1 MHRPLPAMV
10 KLLLVREWRIN
21 QLNRNQVFRYRTI
34 LVVIGVLLSIFLV
47 IILLVMLASDDP
59 WWKNFRE
66 TIRDSAGFLTL
77 IGALVTAGILIW
89 TNRAR
94 MREAAS
100 ADFRDQMQWAAEH
113 VGNAEK
119 PYEQLFAMLLINRYG
134 EQPPKWLPSVDRT
147 IATDLQEA
155 VQKTLEVPEDSIVIP
170 ASVYN
175 DTSPNTPASDGVH
188 ESDQEYNS

>member
-1 MHRPLPAMV
+1 
-10 KLLLVREWRIN
+10 
-21 QLNRNQVFRYRTI
+21 
-34 LVVIGVLLSIFLV
+34 
-47 IILLVMLASDDP
+47 
-59 WWKNFRE
+59 
-66 TIRDSAGFLTL
+66 
-77 IGALVTAGILIW
+77 
-89 TNRAR
+89 

-113 VGNAEK
+113 VGNAER

-134 EQPPKWLPSVDRT
+134 EQPPKWLPSVDRG

-170 ASVYN
+170 ARAYN
-175 DTSPNTPASDGVH
+175 DTSPNTPASDEVH

>member
-10 KLLLVREWRIN
+10 KLPLVREWRIN
-21 QLNRNQVFRYRTI
+21 QLNRNRAFRYRTI
-34 LVVIGVLLSIFLV
+34 FVVIGVLLSIFLV
-47 IILLVMLASDDP
+47 IILLVMLASDNP

-100 ADFRDQMQWAAEH
+100 ADFRDQMQWAADH

-119 PYEQLFAMLLINRYG
+119 PYEQLFAMLLINRY
-134 EQPPKWLPSVDRT
+134 
-147 IATDLQEA
+147 
-155 VQKTLEVPEDSIVIP
+155 
-170 ASVYN
+170 
-175 DTSPNTPASDGVH
+175 
-188 ESDQEYNS
+188 